1 MSYSRGVLNA
11 IYRKEDQ
18 EAELARF
25 NAQLLEKRKTTLI
38 PALMERIGNYEESAD
53 ESKARVSQ
61 AEQLGFSKEAAVILE
76 VDGQLGMHLE
86 KLSVAEKNNKLNKE
100 QLKKI
105 SKTIVDSV
113 GEDEVSAAMNYILQ
127 GDLSFSGLTDGADAA
142 LLAIWNSGSQ
152 EEFLEKYGDV
162 ARSLGTTPRPE
173 VNPLEFTNRPA
184 INMSLSDR
192 ASANSN
198 IAGNIAATLGL
209 GVIRDTSTGNVVGF
223 QGEDADQAQIVLNN
237 ALDVYENLYN
247 NPLHFG
253 NPNEVIT
260 DIANTIQKL
269 KVNGNSIADIAANP
283 TFDVNFN
290 SGPLLPPPPN
300 SPSATEELT
309 LPRTVDDGDGDDALN
324 D

>member
-1 MSYSRGVLNA
+1 MSYSRGILNA

-38 PALMERIGNYEESAD
+38 PALMERIGNYTESAD

-61 AEQLGFSKEAAVILE
+61 AEQLGFSREAASILE

-86 KLSVAEKNNKLNKE
+86 KLSLAEKNNKLNKE
-100 QLKKI
+100 QLKII

-223 QGEDADQAQIVLNN
+223 QGDDADQAQIVLNN
-237 ALDVYENLYN
+237 ALDVYESLYN

-269 KVNGNSIADIAANP
+269 KQKGNTITGIANNP
-283 TFDVNFN
+283 TFNLNVDPALVRGN
-290 SGPLLPPPPN
+290 PN
-300 SPSATEELT
+300 SPSVTEELII
-309 LPRTVDDGDGDDALN
+309 PRPVVDEDDDDNALG
-324 D
+324 

>member
-1 MSYSRGVLNA
+1 MSYSRGILNA

-38 PALMERIGNYEESAD
+38 PALMERIGNYKESAD

-192 ASANSN
+192 ASANNN

-209 GVIRDTSTGNVVGF
+209 GIIRDTSTGNVTGF

-309 LPRTVDDGDGDDALN
+309 LPRTVGDGDGDNALN
-324 D
+324 N

>member
-1 MSYSRGVLNA
+1 MSYSRGILNA

-38 PALMERIGNYEESAD
+38 PALMERIGNYKESAD

-61 AEQLGFSKEAAVILE
+61 AEQLGFSREAASILE

-86 KLSVAEKNNKLNKE
+86 KLSLAEKNNKLNKE
-100 QLKKI
+100 QLKII
-105 SKTIVDSV
+105 SKTIVKSV
-113 GEDEVSAAMNYILQ
+113 GEKEVSAAMNYVLQ

-142 LLAIWNSGSQ
+142 LLAIWNSSSQ

-162 ARSLGTTPRPE
+162 AGSLGTTPRPE

-223 QGEDADQAQIVLNN
+223 QGDDADQAQIVLNN
-237 ALDVYENLYN
+237 ALDVYESLYN

-253 NPNEVIT
+253 NPTETINNIS
-260 DIANTIQKL
+260 NTIQKL
-269 KVNGNSIADIAANP
+269 KQNGNTIANIAANP
-283 TFDVNFN
+283 TFDLNFN

-309 LPRTVDDGDGDDALN
+309 LPRPVVDEDDDDNALG
-324 D
+324 

>member
-1 MSYSRGVLNA
+1 MSYSRGILNA

-38 PALMERIGNYEESAD
+38 PALMERIGNYTESAD

-61 AEQLGFSKEAAVILE
+61 AEQLGFSREAASILE

-100 QLKKI
+100 QLKII

-223 QGEDADQAQIVLNN
+223 QGDDADQAQIVLNN
-237 ALDVYENLYN
+237 ALDVYESLYN

-269 KVNGNSIADIAANP
+269 KQKGNTITGIANNP
-283 TFDVNFN
+283 TFNLNVDPALVRGN
-290 SGPLLPPPPN
+290 PN
-300 SPSATEELT
+300 SPSVTEELII
-309 LPRTVDDGDGDDALN
+309 PRPVVDEDDDDNALG
-324 D
+324 

>member
-1 MSYSRGVLNA
+1 MSYSRGILNA

-38 PALMERIGNYEESAD
+38 PALMERIGNYKESAD

-61 AEQLGFSKEAAVILE
+61 AEQLGFSREAAVILE

-192 ASANSN
+192 ASANNN
-198 IAGNIAATLGL
+198 IRANVAATLGVSL
-209 GVIRDTSTGNVVGF
+209 NYDEGGNVVGF

-253 NPNEVIT
+253 NPTETIT
-260 DIANTIQKL
+260 NIANTIQKL
-269 KVNGNSIADIAANP
+269 RQNGNTIANIAANP
-283 TFDVNFN
+283 TFDLNF
-290 SGPLLPPPPN
+290 SPTTSLPPPNNLP
-300 SPSATEELT
+300 PTV
-309 LPRTVDDGDGDDALN
+309 LPRTVDDDDDGDDDDALN
-324 D
+324 E

>member
-1 MSYSRGVLNA
+1 MSYSRGILNA

-38 PALMERIGNYEESAD
+38 PALMERIGNYTESAD

-61 AEQLGFSKEAAVILE
+61 AEQLGFSREAASILE

-86 KLSVAEKNNKLNKE
+86 KLSLAEKNNKLNKE

-223 QGEDADQAQIVLNN
+223 QGDDADQAQIVLNN
-237 ALDVYENLYN
+237 ALDVYESLYN

-269 KVNGNSIADIAANP
+269 KQKGNTITGIANNP
-283 TFDVNFN
+283 TFNLNVDPALVRGN
-290 SGPLLPPPPN
+290 PN
-300 SPSATEELT
+300 SPSVTEELII
-309 LPRTVDDGDGDDALN
+309 PRPVVDEDDDDNALG
-324 D
+324 

>member
-1 MSYSRGVLNA
+1 MSYSRGILNA

-38 PALMERIGNYEESAD
+38 PALMERIGNYKESAD

-61 AEQLGFSKEAAVILE
+61 AEQLGFSREAASILE

-86 KLSVAEKNNKLNKE
+86 KLSLAEKNNKLNKE
-100 QLKKI
+100 QLKII

-223 QGEDADQAQIVLNN
+223 QGDDADQAQIVLNN
-237 ALDVYENLYN
+237 ALDVYESLYN

-269 KVNGNSIADIAANP
+269 KQKGNTITGIANNP
-283 TFDVNFN
+283 TFNLNVDPALVRGN
-290 SGPLLPPPPN
+290 PN
-300 SPSATEELT
+300 SPSVTEELII
-309 LPRTVDDGDGDDALN
+309 PRPVVDEDDDDNALG
-324 D
+324 

>member
-1 MSYSRGVLNA
+1 MSYSRGILNA

-38 PALMERIGNYEESAD
+38 PALMERIGNYKESAD

-61 AEQLGFSKEAAVILE
+61 AEQLGFSREAASILE
-76 VDGQLGMHLE
+76 VNGQLGMHLE
-86 KLSVAEKNNKLNKE
+86 KLSLAEKNNKLNKE

-113 GEDEVSAAMNYILQ
+113 KEEEVSAAMNYILQ

-142 LLAIWNSGSQ
+142 LLAIWNSSSQ

-162 ARSLGTTPRPE
+162 AGSLGTTPRPE

-192 ASANSN
+192 ASLNNNIRANIS
-198 IAGNIAATLGL
+198 ATLGVGL
-209 GVIRDTSTGNVVGF
+209 NYDDGGNVIGF

-237 ALDVYENLYN
+237 ALDVYESFYN

-253 NPNEVIT
+253 NPTETINNIS
-260 DIANTIQKL
+260 NTIQKL
-269 KVNGNSIADIAANP
+269 KQNGNTIANIAANP
-283 TFDVNFN
+283 TFDLNFN

-309 LPRTVDDGDGDDALN
+309 LPRPVVDEDDDDNALG
-324 D
+324 

>member
-209 GVIRDTSTGNVVGF
+209 GIIRDTSTGNVTGF

-290 SGPLLPPPPN
+290 SGPLLPPPN
-300 SPSATEELT
+300 SPSVNEELT
-309 LPRTVDDGDGDDALN
+309 LPRTVGDGDGDNALN
-324 D
+324 N

>member
-1 MSYSRGVLNA
+1 MSYSRGILNA

-38 PALMERIGNYEESAD
+38 PALMERIGNYKESAD

-61 AEQLGFSKEAAVILE
+61 AEQLGFSREAAVILE

-192 ASANSN
+192 ASANNN
-198 IAGNIAATLGL
+198 IRANVAATLGVSL
-209 GVIRDTSTGNVVGF
+209 NYDEGGNVVGF

-309 LPRTVDDGDGDDALN
+309 LPRPVVDEDDDDALN

>member
-1 MSYSRGVLNA
+1 MSYSRGILNS

-38 PALMERIGNYEESAD
+38 PALMERIGNYTESAD

-61 AEQLGFSKEAAVILE
+61 AEQLGFSREAASILE

-86 KLSVAEKNNKLNKE
+86 KLSLAEKNNKLNKE
-100 QLKKI
+100 QLKII

-223 QGEDADQAQIVLNN
+223 QGDDADQAQIVLNN
-237 ALDVYENLYN
+237 ALDVYESLYN

-269 KVNGNSIADIAANP
+269 KQKGNTITGIANNP
-283 TFDVNFN
+283 TFNLNVDPALVRGN
-290 SGPLLPPPPN
+290 PN
-300 SPSATEELT
+300 SPSVTEELII
-309 LPRTVDDGDGDDALN
+309 PRPIVDEDDDDNALG
-324 D
+324 

>member
-1 MSYSRGVLNA
+1 MSYSRGILNA

-38 PALMERIGNYEESAD
+38 PALMERIGNYKESAD

-192 ASANSN
+192 ASANNN
-198 IAGNIAATLGL
+198 IRANVAATLGVSL
-209 GVIRDTSTGNVVGF
+209 NYDEGGNVVGF

-253 NPNEVIT
+253 NPTETIT
-260 DIANTIQKL
+260 NIANTIQKL
-269 KVNGNSIADIAANP
+269 RQNGNTIANIAANP
-283 TFDVNFN
+283 TFDLNF
-290 SGPLLPPPPN
+290 SPTTSLPPPNNLP
-300 SPSATEELT
+300 PIV
-309 LPRTVDDGDGDDALN
+309 LPRTVDDDDDGDDALN
-324 D
+324 E

>member
-1 MSYSRGVLNA
+1 MSYSRGILNA

-38 PALMERIGNYEESAD
+38 PALMERIGNYKESAD

-142 LLAIWNSGSQ
+142 LLAIWNSSSQ

-209 GVIRDTSTGNVVGF
+209 GIIRDTSTGNVTGF

-290 SGPLLPPPPN
+290 SGPLLPPPN

-309 LPRTVDDGDGDDALN
+309 LPRTVGDGDGDDALN

>member
-1 MSYSRGVLNA
+1 MSYSRGILNA

-38 PALMERIGNYEESAD
+38 PALMERIGNYKESAD

-61 AEQLGFSKEAAVILE
+61 AEQLGFSREAAVILE

-192 ASANSN
+192 ASANNN

-209 GVIRDTSTGNVVGF
+209 GIIRDTSTGNVTGF

-253 NPNEVIT
+253 NPNEV
-260 DIANTIQKL
+260 
-269 KVNGNSIADIAANP
+269 
-283 TFDVNFN
+283 NFN
-290 SGPLLPPPPN
+290 SGPLLPPPN

-309 LPRTVDDGDGDDALN
+309 LPRPVVDEDDDDALN

>member
-1 MSYSRGVLNA
+1 MSYSRGILNA

-38 PALMERIGNYEESAD
+38 PALMERIGNYKESAD

-290 SGPLLPPPPN
+290 SGPLLPPSPN

-309 LPRTVDDGDGDDALN
+309 LPRTVGDGDGDNALN
-324 D
+324 N